1 MANSPLVE
9 VKNLSVRFPV
19 YGGILSRKVGEVR
32 AVDDISFSIGR
43 SEIVGLV
50 GESGCGKTTVGRAM
64 INILKYIAAD
74 VEVEGQILYHF
85 DGSNVDFAKLHPR
98 SMREFRSRVQ
108 MIFQDPYAS
117 LNPRMTVSQMV
128 EEPLKIHTELKGPQ
142 RREKVIT
149 LLEKV
154 GLREDQAGRF
164 PHEFSG
170 GQRQRVGIAR
180 ALAPSPDLIICDEP
194 VSALDVS
201 IQAQVINLMVDL
213 QKEFDV
219 SFLFIAHDLSVVEHI
234 SDKIAVMYLGNLVE
248 FGESKQVYHHPR
260 HPYSKALLSAVP
272 VPDPKKKNRQRIVL
286 KGDVPTP
293 MNKPSGCS
301 FRTRCPQAEPSCA
314 DHAPIFETH
323 APDHWVA
330 CPIVKKTNEVKLNEV

>member
-1 MANSPLVE
+1 MSDKSLVDIR
-9 VKNLSVRFPV
+9 NLSVNFPV
-19 YGGILSRKVGEVR
+19 YGGILSRKVAEVK
-32 AVDDISFSIGR
+32 AVDDISFTIGK

-50 GESGCGKTTVGRAM
+50 GESGCGKTTVGRAL
-64 INILKYIAAD
+64 INILKYVAPD
-74 VEVEGQILYHF
+74 VEIGGEIVYHF
-85 DGSNVDFAKLHPR
+85 DGEDIDFTKLSLR
-98 SMREFRSRVQ
+98 QMRKYRSRVQ

-117 LNPRMTVSQMV
+117 LNPRMTVSQII
-128 EEPLKIHTELKGPQ
+128 EEPLKIHTDLSLKE
-142 RREKVIT
+142 REENVHS
-149 LLEKV
+149 LLGKV
-154 GLREDQAGRF
+154 GLRVDHAGRF

-180 ALAPSPDLIICDEP
+180 ALATNPDLIICDEP

-201 IQAQVINLMVDL
+201 IQAQVINLMMDI

-248 FGESKQVYHHPR
+248 FGKAGQIYHHPR
-260 HPYSKALLSAVP
+260 HPYSRALLSAVP
-272 VPDPKKKNRQRIVL
+272 IPDPKQKERERIVL

-301 FRTRCPQAEPSCA
+301 FRTRCPLVEQSCA
-314 DHAPIFETH
+314 DKIPKLETH
-323 APDHWVA
+323 ALDHWVA
-330 CPIVKKTNEVKLNEV
+330 CPIVKNEGVK

>member
-1 MANSPLVE
+1 MSKKPLVE
-9 VKNLSVRFPV
+9 VKNLSVSFPV
-19 YGGILSRKVGEVR
+19 SGGIMGRKVAEVK
-32 AVDDISFSIGR
+32 AVDGISFSIGR

-64 INILKYIAAD
+64 INILKYIAPD
-74 VEVEGQILYHF
+74 VEVDGEILYHF
-85 DGSNVDFAKLHPR
+85 DGEDVDFNKLHPR
-98 SMREFRSRVQ
+98 RMRKYRSRVQ

-117 LNPRMTVSQMV
+117 LNPRMTVAQIV
-128 EEPLKIHTELKGPQ
+128 EEPIKIHLKLSPKE
-142 RREKVIT
+142 RNERALS

-154 GLREDQAGRF
+154 GLRKDHSGRF

-180 ALAPSPDLIICDEP
+180 ALATNPDLIICDEP

-201 IQAQVINLMVDL
+201 IQAQVINLMMDI

-234 SDKIAVMYLGNLVE
+234 SDKIAVMYLGNLME
-248 FGESKQVYHHPR
+248 FGAASQVYHHPK
-260 HPYSKALLSAVP
+260 HPYSQALLSAVP
-272 VPDPKKKNRQRIVL
+272 VPDPKQKNRNRIIL

-301 FRTRCPQAEPSCA
+301 FRSRCPIAEDSCSEEVPKFELY
-314 DHAPIFETH
+314 APN
-323 APDHWVA
+323 HWLA
-330 CPIVKKTNEVKLNEV
+330 CPIVKDN

>member
-1 MANSPLVE
+1 LSDKSLVDIR
-9 VKNLSVRFPV
+9 NLSVSFPV
-19 YGGILSRKVGEVR
+19 YGGILSRKVAEVK
-32 AVDDISFSIGR
+32 AVDDISFTIGK

-50 GESGCGKTTVGRAM
+50 GESGCGKTTVGRAL
-64 INILKYIAAD
+64 INILKYVAPD
-74 VEVEGQILYHF
+74 VEIGGEIIYHF
-85 DGSNVDFAKLHPR
+85 DGEDIDFTKLSPR
-98 SMREFRSRVQ
+98 QMRKYRSRVQ

-117 LNPRMTVSQMV
+117 LNPRMTVSQII
-128 EEPLKIHTELKGPQ
+128 EEPLKIHTDLSLKE
-142 RREKVIT
+142 REESVHS
-149 LLEKV
+149 LLGKV
-154 GLREDQAGRF
+154 GLRVDHAGRF

-180 ALAPSPDLIICDEP
+180 ALATNPDLIICDEP

-201 IQAQVINLMVDL
+201 IQAQVINLMMDI

-248 FGESKQVYHHPR
+248 FGEAGQIYHHPR
-260 HPYSKALLSAVP
+260 HPYSRALLSAVP
-272 VPDPKKKNRQRIVL
+272 VPDPKQKERERIVL

-301 FRTRCPQAEPSCA
+301 FRTRCPLAEQSCA
-314 DHAPIFETH
+314 DNIPILETH
-323 APDHWVA
+323 ASDHWVA
-330 CPIVKKTNEVKLNEV
+330 CPIVKNEGVK

>member
-1 MANSPLVE
+1 MSQKPLVNLKNLTVSFPVSGGIMGQKVAE
-9 VKNLSVRFPV
+9 VK
-19 YGGILSRKVGEVR
+19 
-32 AVDDISFSIGR
+32 AVDGVSFSIGR

-64 INILKYIAAD
+64 INILKYIAPD
-74 VEVEGQILYHF
+74 VEVGGEIVYHF
-85 DGSNVDFAKLHPR
+85 DGENVDFNKLHPR
-98 SMREFRSRVQ
+98 RMRKYRSRVQ

-117 LNPRMTVSQMV
+117 LNPRMTVAQIV
-128 EEPLKIHTELKGPQ
+128 DEPLKIHLDLSSNE
-142 RREKVIT
+142 RRDRVLS

-154 GLREDQAGRF
+154 GLRKDHSERF

-180 ALAPSPDLIICDEP
+180 ALATNPDLIICDEP

-201 IQAQVINLMVDL
+201 IQAQVINLMMDI

-248 FGESKQVYHHPR
+248 FGKSKQVYHHPR

-301 FRTRCPQAEPSCA
+301 FRTRCPQAESSCA
-314 DHAPIFETH
+314 DHVPIFETH
-323 APDHWVA
+323 APEHWVA
-330 CPIVKKTNEVKLNEV
+330 CPIVKETNEVKLNEV

>member
-1 MANSPLVE
+1 MSKKPLVE
-9 VKNLSVRFPV
+9 VKNLSVSFPV
-19 YGGILSRKVGEVR
+19 SGGIMGRKVAEVK
-32 AVDDISFSIGR
+32 AVDGISFSIGR

-64 INILKYIAAD
+64 INILKYIAPD
-74 VEVEGQILYHF
+74 VEVDGEILYHF
-85 DGSNVDFAKLHPR
+85 DGEDVDFNKLHPR
-98 SMREFRSRVQ
+98 RMRKYRSRVQ

-117 LNPRMTVSQMV
+117 LNPRMTVAQIV
-128 EEPLKIHTELKGPQ
+128 EEPIKIHLKLSPKE
-142 RREKVIT
+142 RNERVLS

-154 GLREDQAGRF
+154 GLRKDHSGRF

-180 ALAPSPDLIICDEP
+180 ALATNPDLIICDEP

-201 IQAQVINLMVDL
+201 IQAQVINLMMDI
-213 QKEFDV
+213 QKEFDI

-234 SDKIAVMYLGNLVE
+234 SDKIAVMYLGNLME
-248 FGESKQVYHHPR
+248 FGTASQVYHHPK
-260 HPYSKALLSAVP
+260 HPYSQALLSAVP
-272 VPDPKKKNRQRIVL
+272 VPDPKQKNRNRIIL

-301 FRTRCPQAEPSCA
+301 FRTRCPKT
-314 DHAPIFETH
+314 AP
-323 APDHWVA
+323 
-330 CPIVKKTNEVKLNEV
+330 

>member
-1 MANSPLVE
+1 MPNNPLVE

-19 YGGILSRKVGEVR
+19 YGGILSKKVSEVK

-74 VEVEGQILYHF
+74 VEVDGEILYQF
-85 DGSNVDFAKLHPR
+85 DQSKVDFAKLHPR

-117 LNPRMTVSQMV
+117 LNPRMTVSQIV
-128 EEPLKIHTELKGPQ
+128 EEPLKIHTQLKGPQ
-142 RREKVIT
+142 RRDKVIN

-154 GLREDQAGRF
+154 GLSEDQAGRF

-180 ALAPSPDLIICDEP
+180 ALAPNPDLIICDEP

-213 QKEFDV
+213 QKEFDI

-272 VPDPKKKNRQRIVL
+272 VPDPNKKNRQRIVL

-314 DHAPIFETH
+314 DHVPIFETH